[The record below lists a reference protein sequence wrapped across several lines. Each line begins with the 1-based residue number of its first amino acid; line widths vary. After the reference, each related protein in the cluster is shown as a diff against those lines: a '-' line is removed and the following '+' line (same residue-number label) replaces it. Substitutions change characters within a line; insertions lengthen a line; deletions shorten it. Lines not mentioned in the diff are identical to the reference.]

1 VASQPTA
8 VGGSEN
14 ALLPWLIPVG
24 RSPWAIAAGYCGLL
38 SLGCALLG
46 PLGIIFGALA
56 IRDIK
61 RRRGV
66 TGLPRAILGIVLGT
80 LGTLLLVL
88 LALSL
93 VLSPNLS
100 P

>member
-1 VASQPTA
+1 VAS
-8 VGGSEN
+8 GDDS
-14 ALLPWLIPVG
+14 LLQWVIPVG
-24 RSPWAIAAGYCGLL
+24 RSPYAIVAEHCGLL

-56 IRDIK
+56 IRDI
-61 RRRGV
+61 RRRPGL

-88 LALSL
+88 FVLAM
-93 VLSPNLS
+93 VLG
-100 P
+100 